1 MNYREHLRQPM
12 SKHFVDIL
20 AQEILNHPED
30 FEIVYKLIFDD
41 DERVAW
47 RAAWACE
54 KICEKR
60 PDLFYEDH
68 YYQITD
74 LIISNSH
81 GGLQRGCLSILMNLP
96 VPDPLPVELLNNC
109 YEKII
114 SDKSPIAVQ
123 ALSLKLIYKF
133 CLKEPDLIPEL
144 KAYLDNFESNEFSPG
159 IISTRKNIIK
169 LLNKN

>member
-1 MNYREHLRQPM
+1 MNYREHLLQPM

-20 AQEILNHPED
+20 ALEILNHPND
-30 FEIVYKLIFDD
+30 FEIVYKLIFDT
-41 DERVAW
+41 DEKVAW

-60 PDLFYEDH
+60 PDLFLEAH
-68 YYQITD
+68 YQQIAS
-74 LIISNSH
+74 LVISNSH
-81 GGLQRGCLSILMNLP
+81 GGLQRGCLSILINLP
-96 VPDPLPVELLNNC
+96 IPDPFPVELLNNC
-109 YEKII
+109 YDKMI

-144 KAYLDNFESNEFSPG
+144 KAYLENFESSEFSPG
-159 IISTRKNIIK
+159 IIATRKNILK
-169 LLNKN
+169 LLNKR